1 MGISRTLNAKEKSE
15 ALKLCKALIQLDT
28 AIKRRDNINSVVS
41 QLKDQCEQ
49 MQEKLYFEMKD
60 RNPNE
65 SLELSKL
72 NILTN
77 DHVDPKLLNYMS
89 GLVVKL

>member
-1 MGISRTLNAKEKSE
+1 MTTSRMLNVKEKSE
-15 ALKLCKALIQLDT
+15 ALKLYKALIQLDT

-49 MQEKLYFEMKD
+49 MQEKLYFEMKK
-60 RNPNE
+60 RNPDK
-65 SLELSKL
+65 SIELSKF
-72 NILTN
+72 NIITN
-77 DHVDPKLLNYMS
+77 DQVDPKFLKYMS

>member
-15 ALKLCKALIQLDT
+15 ALKLYKALIQLDT

-65 SLELSKL
+65 SLELGKL